1 MSEPARVDLHTVTIA
16 GSADTVY
23 GCLEDVGQWSRMFE
37 PTIHGA
43 ELARDGNKQTI
54 QLWATANGEPKS
66 WVSERELDPAERTIR
81 FAQTVTSLPVAE
93 MAGEW
98 RVLPLSEES
107 CSVELRHTYRAQDDA
122 EESLAWIAKA
132 VDTNSTKEL
141 SALKFACER
150 DADSELSPFTFEDA
164 VEAPADPVLLFSFLD
179 RGELWAGRLEHV
191 AEADMKEFS
200 DGLQHLRMRT
210 RTPDG
215 DTHLTES
222 YRVSQSPARLL
233 YKQVTL
239 PALLSLHTGEWT
251 ISPAGENWR
260 ITSRHTVAIDRE
272 AVTNVLGPDATVE
285 DAKQL
290 ARRNLGNN
298 SLRTLEAA
306 VRWAGTAVSQ
316 RSGAT

>member
-1 MSEPARVDLHTVTIA
+1 MTGPARVDLHTTTITS
-16 GSADTVY
+16 SADAVY
-23 GCLEDVGQWSRMFE
+23 RRLEDVGQWSRMFE

-43 ELARDGNKQTI
+43 ELARNGNKQTI
-54 QLWATANGEPKS
+54 QLWATANGEPKT
-66 WVSERELDPAERTIR
+66 WVSERDLDPAARTIR
-81 FAQTVTSLPVAE
+81 FAQTVTSPPVAE

-98 RVLPLSEES
+98 KVLPLTEDS
-107 CSVELRHTYRAQDDA
+107 CTVELTHTYRAEDDSA
-122 EESLAWIAKA
+122 ESLAWIARA
-132 VDTNSTKEL
+132 VETNSTKEL
-141 SALKFACER
+141 SALRAACER
-150 DADSELSPFTFEDA
+150 DADSELSPFTFTDS
-164 VEAPADPVLLFSFLD
+164 VDTTVDPVLLFSFLD

-191 AEADMKEFS
+191 AEAEMKEFS
-200 DGLQHLRMRT
+200 DGLQLLRMRT

-215 DTHLTES
+215 DSHVTES

-251 ISPAGENWR
+251 ITPAGERWR
-260 ITSRHTVAIDRE
+260 VTSKHTVAIDPE
-272 AVTNVLGPDATVE
+272 AVPKVLGPGATVSE
-285 DAKQL
+285 AKQL

-316 RSGAT
+316 R